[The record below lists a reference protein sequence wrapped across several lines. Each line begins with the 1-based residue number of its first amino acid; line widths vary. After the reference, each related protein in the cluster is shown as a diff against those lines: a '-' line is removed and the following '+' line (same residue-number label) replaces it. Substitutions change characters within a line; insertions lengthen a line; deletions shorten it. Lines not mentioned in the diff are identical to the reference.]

1 MNNLIRIVL
10 RRKNIMEGNS
20 TSQENKEEKGVEGVE
35 GGEGVLGGLEVDV
48 SGNGFMKG
56 VGGVMGVMSGEEGRI
71 VMEGCYREEGVIYN
85 DLDDKIYCA
94 NCTQCILMK
103 IPLGNEGEYVL
114 RVKCASKKWK
124 KKLGEEKIY
133 KFFTVARR
141 TVDSCD
147 FYEPMGDL
155 KGYLRDL
162 RKSLPIKDEVYK
174 S

>member
-1 MNNLIRIVL
+1 
-10 RRKNIMEGNS
+10 MEGHS
-20 TSQENKEEKGVEGVE
+20 TGRENKGEKEQE
-35 GGEGVLGGLEVDV
+35 GGCMGEKRMGENMGVNNE
-48 SGNGFMKG
+48 GNGYIG
-56 VGGVMGVMSGEEGRI
+56 GIGGVMGMVE
-71 VMEGCYREEGVIYN
+71 REEGGIIMEGYYAKEGVVYN
-85 DLDDKIYCA
+85 DLEDKIYCA